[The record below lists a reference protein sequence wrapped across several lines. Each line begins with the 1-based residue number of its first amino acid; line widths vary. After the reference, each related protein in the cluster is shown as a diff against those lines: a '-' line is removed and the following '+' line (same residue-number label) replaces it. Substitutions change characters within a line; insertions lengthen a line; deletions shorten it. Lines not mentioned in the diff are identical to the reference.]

1 MSHTHTLGAQTAPN
15 SFYTGLSEAVT
26 NAWARYWVRRAERAT
41 VFVLHSL
48 DERTL
53 KDIGMDRS
61 EIESVV
67 YGQAAGS
74 HASERR
80 ATMCTRSRHAPHRQ
94 PGTSQAVLL
103 GETPGCG

>member
-1 MSHTHTLGAQTAPN
+1 MAHSHTLGVLTAPN
-15 SFYTGLSEAVT
+15 SFYSRLSEAVT

-67 YGQAAGS
+67 YGQAGDS
-74 HASERR
+74 RVRERR
-80 ATMCTRSRHAPHRQ
+80 ATMCARSRHA
-94 PGTSQAVLL
+94 VLL
-103 GETPGCG
+103 SETPGCG